1 RYRATLYSIE
11 LDNEIA
17 FDSSG
22 FSNLNLDE
30 TRRQGLI
37 LEASN
42 QWSDRTSTNLS
53 FTLLDAEITDGAF
66 NGNTIPLVPEKTF
79 RLDGLYQIN
88 QNMRVSLEFI
98 AVDEQ
103 VFGGDFANALGKLDG
118 YNVLNGNLS
127 YSVNRWD
134 LAFRINNLLD
144 EEYSEIG
151 SQFTDFSAFPV
162 ITIFESFFPSPERN
176 FWVSAKYEF

>member
-1 RYRATLYSIE
+1 M
-11 LDNEIA
+11 
-17 FDSSG
+17 
-22 FSNLNLDE
+22 
-30 TRRQGLI
+30 I

-42 QWSDRTSTNLS
+42 HWSNKFSTNLS

-66 NGNTIPLVPEKTF
+66 EGSTLPLVPEKTF
-79 RLDGLYQIN
+79 RLDGTYQIN
-88 QNMRVSLEFI
+88 QYMRLSLEFI

-127 YSVNRWD
+127 YSVDRWD
-134 LAFRINNLLD
+134 LAFRINNILD

-151 SQFTDFSAFPV
+151 SQFSEFDFSTIPPT
-162 ITIFESFFPSPERN
+162 ITNFESFFPSPERN
-176 FWVSAKYEF
+176 FWVSAKYAF